1 MKAPDPTRSLETE
14 PVEVD
19 LAGVPPAPRRRLTR
33 ATRIAL
39 RVVPVVMLIA
49 AAWVLWREFHK
60 LSLQA
65 VTHAI
70 AGWGVAAVA
79 AAIALSAASFVLMAV
94 IEWVGLRWT
103 GARVPLRTVA
113 LGSFLANAIAHA
125 IGANLLISGAIRAR
139 TYDRHGV
146 TLTQVAGATVF
157 AAASFGV
164 GLAALSGAGLLLASS
179 AELDATAIAPT
190 VGHWLGAALLT
201 GALAYVALCALRRRP
216 FTAFGRS
223 VTLPDVWDA
232 LAQLV
237 LGVVDNGIA
246 AAILWIL
253 LPAGGPS
260 YGTFVGAYAVACIA
274 GLASSVP
281 GGAGVFESAMA
292 ALLPEIDPAV
302 LAAAFLGYRLAFY
315 ILPLIIAAAA
325 LAIDAIRHRKS

>member
-1 MKAPDPTRSLETE
+1 MNASDPPRSPAPGRAE
-14 PVEVD
+14 VE
-19 LAGVPPAPRRRLTR
+19 LAEALPAPRRRLTR

-49 AAWVLWREFHK
+49 AGWVLWREFHK

-70 AGWGVAAVA
+70 AGWGVATVA
-79 AAIALSAASFVLMAV
+79 AAIALSAASFVLMGV
-94 IEWVGLRWT
+94 IEWVGLRWI
-103 GARVPLRTVA
+103 GAKAPLRTVA

-146 TLTQVAGATVF
+146 SLTQVAGATVF
-157 AAASFGV
+157 AAASFAV
-164 GLAALSGAGLLLASS
+164 GLSALSGAGLLLASN
-179 AELDATAIAPT
+179 AELDATAITPT
-190 VGHWLGAALLT
+190 VGHWLGAALLA
-201 GALAYVALCALRRRP
+201 GSLGYVALCALRRRP
-216 FTAFGRS
+216 FSAFGRS

-260 YGTFVGAYAVACIA
+260 YGAFVGAYAVACIA

-292 ALLPEIDPAV
+292 ALLPAV
-302 LAAAFLGYRLAFY
+302 DVAALAAAFLGYRLAFY